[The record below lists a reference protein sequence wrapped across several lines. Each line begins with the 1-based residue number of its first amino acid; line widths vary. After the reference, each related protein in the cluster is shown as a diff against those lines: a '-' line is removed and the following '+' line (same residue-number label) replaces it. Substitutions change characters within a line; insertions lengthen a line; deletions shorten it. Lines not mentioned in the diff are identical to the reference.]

1 MQNDGDFV
9 DVILSYWAYAQKWH
23 SCTESS
29 CTKVCDKREHN
40 LTFKGYYA
48 ARNGSFLT
56 SVSGQHIGPIFKGQE
71 SKKETFL
78 RFSFDS
84 LSYIIVLV
92 SISLITSFTYT

>member
-1 MQNDGDFV
+1 MLKNDIV
-9 DVILSYWAYAQKWH
+9 ALRVPVQKYVIK
-23 SCTESS
+23 E
-29 CTKVCDKREHN
+29 N
-40 LTFKGYYA
+40 TFKGYYA